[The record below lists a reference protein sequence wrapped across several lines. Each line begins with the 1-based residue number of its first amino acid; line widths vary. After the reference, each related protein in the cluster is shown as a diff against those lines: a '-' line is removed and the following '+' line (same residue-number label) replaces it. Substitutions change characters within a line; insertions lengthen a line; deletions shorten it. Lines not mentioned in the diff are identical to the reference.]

1 MKNRSLVNII
11 WIATF
16 LILAVAWSFWKFQYT
31 NKEKISVNHLQVI
44 TTNPPAGKSLLP
56 EQKFTLEFE
65 KKFKDKGMNATVT
78 TTGDFH
84 TTILIQGN
92 MVNDSF
98 VHGMKDNNVVIQD
111 LREMGFKRLIMT
123 DGKVSW
129 DINLRIDKVII

>member
-1 MKNRSLVNII
+1 VKNRSLVNII
-11 WIATF
+11 LIATF
-16 LILAVAWSFWKFQYT
+16 LILAAAWSFWKFQYT
-31 NKEKISVNHLQVI
+31 NKEKLSVNHLQVM
-44 TTNPPAGKSLLP
+44 TTNPPAGKSQLP
-56 EQKFTLEFE
+56 EQRRKFTLEFE
-65 KKFKDKGMNATVT
+65 KKFKDKGKNATVT

-92 MVNDSF
+92 MVNDSL

-129 DINLRIDKVII
+129 DIDLKN

>member
-16 LILAVAWSFWKFQYT
+16 FILAVAWSFWKFQYT
-31 NKEKISVNHLQVI
+31 NKEKLSVIYLQVT
-44 TTNPPAGKSLLP
+44 TTNPPTGKSLLP
-56 EQKFTLEFE
+56 EQRRKFTLEFE
-65 KKFKDKGMNATVT
+65 KKFKGKGMNATVT

-92 MVNDSF
+92 IVNDSF
-98 VHGMKDNNVVIQD
+98 VHGMKDNNVVIKD
-111 LREMGFKRLIMT
+111 LREMGFKRLILT

-129 DINLRIDKVII
+129 DIDLKN

>member
-1 MKNRSLVNII
+1 METS
-11 WIATF
+11 
-16 LILAVAWSFWKFQYT
+16 
-31 NKEKISVNHLQVI
+31 
-44 TTNPPAGKSLLP
+44 
-56 EQKFTLEFE
+56 
-65 KKFKDKGMNATVT
+65 MNATVT

-129 DINLRIDKVII
+129 DIDLKN